1 MKNTLTFK
9 YFEQKRQADILERL
23 DTKFD
28 SCMPNHYPVCCAESS
43 KSKFVIRVPEYSK
56 PP

>member
-23 DTKFD
+23 DKKVD
-28 SCMPNHYPVCCAESS
+28 LYAQSLPRLM
-43 KSKFVIRVPEYSK
+43 R
-56 PP
+56 

>member
-9 YFEQKRQADILERL
+9 YFEQKRQAYTLERL
-23 DTKFD
+23 DKKVD
-28 SCMPNHYPVCCAESS
+28 SCMPNRYPVCSAESS

-56 PP
+56 LP